1 MGMLSLRHRYTRHT
15 HTCVHM
21 ASEDPEA
28 FKSLPHPRLSEPS
41 ASALPGFAPQGHQQP
56 LVNDN
61 PNVYIALGRCDRE
74 QAGRGAP
81 GQLQRLLGFLTS
93 QGQLLQ
99 SGVAHQLSSCVMLDK

>member
-1 MGMLSLRHRYTRHT
+1 
-15 HTCVHM
+15 M
-21 ASEDPEA
+21 ASEDPGA
-28 FKSLPHPRLSEPS
+28 FKSLPHPRLSEPL

-61 PNVYIALGRCDRE
+61 PNVYIALGRCDKE

-81 GQLQRLLGFLTS
+81 GQLQQLLGFLPS

-99 SGVAHQLSSCVMLDK
+99 SGVAQPLSSCVMLGK